1 MAAQFRQQLLS
12 LTSAGGRGY
21 LIDRAVHP
29 DPDPAFQVK
38 PDPDP
43 IRIQGFDDQKLKRN
57 TAENIF
63 IYLF

>member
-21 LIDRAVHP
+21 LIDRAV

-38 PDPDP
+38 PDPDL
-43 IRIQGFDDQKLKRN
+43 IRIQSGSRVLITKN
-57 TAENIF
+57 
-63 IYLF
+63 

>member
-21 LIDRAVHP
+21 LIDRAV
-29 DPDPAFQVK
+29 DPDPAFPVN

-43 IRIQGFDDQKLKRN
+43 ILIQGFDDQKQKKKN
-57 TAENIF
+57 TGEQFLYIF
-63 IYLF
+63 